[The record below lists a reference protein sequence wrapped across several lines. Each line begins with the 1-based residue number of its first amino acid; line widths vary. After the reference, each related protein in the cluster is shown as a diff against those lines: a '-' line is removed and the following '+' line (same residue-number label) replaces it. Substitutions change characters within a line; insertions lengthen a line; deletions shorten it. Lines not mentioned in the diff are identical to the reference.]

1 MSEQLFRQDAYLQS
15 TDAVVTACGPEGIEL
30 DRTVFYPAGGGQPG
44 DSGTLRRADGT
55 AIAIADTRKGPAPN
69 QVLHVPAS
77 GQALPAAGEKG
88 TAALG
93 SPRRYRD
100 LRMPTCLHLLRAAV
114 PAGDTRGRAGRRG

>member
-77 GQALPAAGEKG
+77 GQALPAPASTSMSASSASTRRRSSAG
-88 TAALG
+88 
-93 SPRRYRD
+93 S
-100 LRMPTCLHLLRAAV
+100 
-114 PAGDTRGRAGRRG
+114 TR